1 MRTIVKG
8 KNLEVAEDDRRF
20 VASKMERLERFLDD
34 RSEAVVEL
42 SVEHHRDADD
52 TRIVEVSLRVD
63 GHPLRAVARAVS
75 WKAATDEVIDRIERQ
90 AVGYKERQGER
101 REGSRRPATTTGS
114 GVPAREP
121 GEAPRIVKVKRFA
134 IEPIFEEDA
143 VHRMEELGHGFYVF
157 VNAETER
164 VSVLYRRADGDYGLI
179 EPVIG
184 GRYGGG
190 PA

>member
-8 KNLEVAEDDRRF
+8 KNLDVAEDDRRF

-75 WKAATDEVIDRIERQ
+75 WKAATDEVIDRMQ
-90 AVGYKERQGER
+90 LALFCQ
-101 REGSRRPATTTGS
+101 PFDS
-114 GVPAREP
+114 GDL
-121 GEAPRIVKVKRFA
+121 FA
-134 IEPIFEEDA
+134 F
-143 VHRMEELGHGFYVF
+143 GG
-157 VNAETER
+157 
-164 VSVLYRRADGDYGLI
+164 DGQNQT
-179 EPVIG
+179 
-184 GRYGGG
+184 
-190 PA
+190 

>member
-8 KNLEVAEDDRRF
+8 KNLDVAEDDRRF
-20 VASKMERLERFLDD
+20 VASKMERLERFLDE

-52 TRIVEVSLRVD
+52 TRIVEVSLTVN

-90 AVGYKERQGER
+90 AVSHKERRDEV
-101 REGSRRPATTTGS
+101 RESDRRPTRPGA
-114 GVPAREP
+114 PAERTRESE
-121 GEAPRIVKVKRFA
+121 GGPRIVKVKRFA
-134 IEPIFEEDA
+134 IEPVFEEDA
-143 VHRMEELGHGFYVF
+143 VTRMEELGHSFYVF

-179 EPVIG
+179 EPVV
-184 GRYGGG
+184 GG
-190 PA
+190 PYAKGV